1 MAARGADRFDTT
13 QSWLQRSQRLLHATI
28 LGLVLAIFVADYLL
42 HESYALSVL
51 YTVPILFSLW
61 LDRRRYTVGLAIAC
75 VMLDLVDVFHDGDP
89 RATAAIV
96 NRATAL
102 LTITIVTSM
111 GLMRLRSEREL
122 RYVRKIALT
131 TLRSI
136 GEAVI
141 TINNLSRVRFVNR
154 AAERLLGVRRAELVG
169 RALDDVFPIEEEHA
183 PRAPV
188 VELATRGVSMTTEAL
203 LRTHDGR
210 RTPIEINRTMIQTR
224 TGQGFGFVLVF
235 RDVSA
240 RKEHEEAM
248 RRMAYRDEL
257 TGLPNRT
264 ALADRI
270 ALELAH
276 AKRNRESLAVLYLD
290 LDGFK
295 EVNDRFEHAVGDAV
309 LVEVA
314 ERMRSALRAGDT
326 IARLGGD
333 EFVVLLPAV
342 SGTSDARRVGEKIL
356 EALARPV
363 ACLGQPVTV
372 GASIGIAMYP
382 KDGAEAETLI
392 RRADKAMYRAKQLGR
407 SRVEMHAGVDA
418 LTA

>member
-1 MAARGADRFDTT
+1 MAARTADRFDAT
-13 QSWLQRSQRLLHATI
+13 QSWLQRSPRLLRATI
-28 LGLVLAIFVADYLL
+28 LGLVLAISIADWLL
-42 HESYALSVL
+42 PESFALSVL

-75 VMLDLVDVFHDGDP
+75 VLLDLLDLFHDAQPLLG
-89 RATAAIV
+89 AAWI

-102 LTITIVTSM
+102 LTVTIVTSM
-111 GLMRLRSEREL
+111 GLMRLRAEREL
-122 RYVRKIALT
+122 RYVRKVALT
-131 TLRSI
+131 TLRSL

-154 AAERLLGVRRAELVG
+154 AAERMLGMRRSELIG
-169 RALDDVFPIEEEHA
+169 RPLDQVLRLDDEH
-183 PRAPV
+183 PSRTPV
-188 VELATRGVSMTTEAL
+188 VELATRGASTTTEAV
-203 LRTHDGR
+203 LRAHDGR
-210 RTPIEINRTMIQTR
+210 RPPIEINRTMIQTG
-224 TGQGFGFVLVF
+224 TGQSFGHVLVL
-235 RDVSA
+235 RDITA
-240 RKEHEEAM
+240 RKEHEESM

-276 AKRNRESLAVLYLD
+276 AKRNRESLGVLYLD

-295 EVNDRFEHAVGDAV
+295 EVNDRFEHATGDAL

-333 EFVVLLPAV
+333 EFVVLLPGV
-342 SGTSDARRVGEKIL
+342 SGAPDARRVGEKIL
-356 EALARPV
+356 ETLTQPV
-363 ACLGQPVTV
+363 SCLGHEVTV

-382 KDGAEAETLI
+382 RDGVEADTLI

-407 SRVEMHAGVDA
+407 SRVELHAGGDA